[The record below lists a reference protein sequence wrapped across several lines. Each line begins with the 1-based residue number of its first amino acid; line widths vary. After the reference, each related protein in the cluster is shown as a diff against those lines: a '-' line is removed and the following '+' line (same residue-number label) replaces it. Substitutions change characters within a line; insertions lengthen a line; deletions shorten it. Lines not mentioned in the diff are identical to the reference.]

1 MAWCQDR
8 LRRFSFSWK
17 QLKNGKDDKATK
29 KQKKPN
35 TKKPKQ
41 TKDPTA
47 REPNKN
53 PTKKKRKKDNN
64 KKSKKDN
71 KKNSKK
77 ENISPAPSAAQS
89 DTTGSPTS
97 STINTVVI
105 NTAVPAIVTIPEI
118 EEALTQQTLK
128 VLKLEEERRILSVAD
143 AVYKT
148 IINVS

>member
-1 MAWCQDR
+1 MRCRNAW
-8 LRRFSFSWK
+8 
-17 QLKNGKDDKATK
+17 T
-29 KQKKPN
+29 
-35 TKKPKQ
+35 
-41 TKDPTA
+41 
-47 REPNKN
+47 
-53 PTKKKRKKDNN
+53 NN
-64 KKSKKDN
+64 ESNQKKSKKDN
-71 KKNSKK
+71 KKDSKK
-77 ENISPAPSAAQS
+77 DKRSPAPSAAPS
-89 DTTGSPTS
+89 DKTGSPTS